1 MPQPPLIPYTELPLD
16 GLDAERVE
24 ALWVFVAS
32 GPDLQRVLPDGRTDI
47 VVRFHLEADHDTISR
62 PRLVIA
68 GPTLDVRGVPAQ
80 AGTGLLGLRFKLGWA
95 GACLGISPKLLRD
108 RELLHDEADALLPLH
123 ADRLK
128 RCRSL
133 IELKQMLVSTA
144 RELLQQARTTPGQ
157 VLAAEA
163 VRLLRSAP
171 QRPDLKLLCRQ
182 LGVSERALRREVLE
196 AVGVPLRSLASI
208 VRFHRA
214 MMLMREPGARPS
226 EVAAEAGYSDQAHMN
241 REFRRYGGFT
251 PAVPMEASLIGRSTP
266 PGGAGRN
273 VQDRWDPRH

>member
-16 GLDAERVE
+16 GLDAGRVE
-24 ALWVFVAS
+24 ALWIFVAS

-47 VVRFHLEADHDTISR
+47 VVRFHLEDDGESLSR
-62 PRLVIA
+62 PRVVIA
-68 GPTLDVRGVPAQ
+68 GPTLHARDVPAQ
-80 AGTGLLGLRFKLGWA
+80 AGTGLMGVRFTLGWA

-108 RELLHDEADALLPLH
+108 RELLHEDADALLPAH
-123 ADRLK
+123 AERLK

-133 IELKQMLVSTA
+133 TELKRLLVATA
-144 RELLQQARTTPGQ
+144 QELLQAARTTPGQ
-157 VLAAEA
+157 LLAVEA

-171 QRPDLKLLCRQ
+171 ARPDLKLLCRQ
-182 LGVSERALRREVLE
+182 LGVSERALRREVNE

-226 EVAAEAGYSDQAHMN
+226 VVAAEAGYSDQAHMN
-241 REFRRYGGFT
+241 REFQRYGRFT
-251 PAVPMEASLIGRSTP
+251 PAVPMQVPLIGRSTP
-266 PGGAGRN
+266 PSGAGRN
-273 VQDRWDPRH
+273 IQDRYDPRP

>member
-16 GLDAERVE
+16 GLDAGRVE
-24 ALWVFVAS
+24 ALWIFVAN

-47 VVRFHLEADHDTISR
+47 VVRFHLEDDHQSISR
-62 PRLVIA
+62 PRIVIA
-68 GPTLDVRGVPAQ
+68 GPTLHARDVPAQ
-80 AGTGLLGLRFKLGWA
+80 ARTGLMGLRFMLGWA
-95 GACLGISPKLLRD
+95 GACLGVSPKLLRD
-108 RELLHDEADALLPLH
+108 RELLHEEADALLPQH
-123 ADRLK
+123 AEPLK

-133 IELKQMLVSTA
+133 AELKRTLVSTA
-144 RELLQQARTTPGQ
+144 HELLQASRITPGQ
-157 VLAAEA
+157 LLAVEA

-171 QRPDLKLLCRQ
+171 ERPDLKLLCRQ

-226 EVAAEAGYSDQAHMN
+226 GVAAEAGYSDQAHMN
-241 REFRRYGGFT
+241 REFRRYGRFT
-251 PAVPMEASLIGRSTP
+251 PAVPMQVPLIGRSTP
-266 PGGAGRN
+266 PGAAGRN
-273 VQDRWDPRH
+273 VQDL